1 MFIELFF
8 PTVIGVSDFDKADQ
22 IEKQYYPYL
31 QDLKNKYSR
40 NGTFCYYEVHK
51 DPFFKELTNWITGE
65 VNKFSDKFNF
75 TDTYIPVESWFN
87 EYEKNSNQSSHCH
100 PGSVFSAV
108 FYLKGSEDGARFL
121 FRSPLPVDTKNPEN
135 NSVKKG
141 NESHLNELS
150 WTSAGYSPKKGRLLM
165 FRSFL
170 QHSTD
175 TVGNELEQRL
185 AIAFT
190 FDKK

>member
-31 QDLKNKYSR
+31 QNLKNKYSR

-87 EYEKNSNQSSHCH
+87 EYTKGTHQSVHRH
-100 PGSVFSAV
+100 AGSVFSAV
-108 FYLKGSEDGARFL
+108 YYLKGSENGARFV
-121 FRSPLPVDTKNPEN
+121 FKTPLPFDNKNPEN
-135 NSVKKG
+135 NSVKKN
-141 NESHLNELS
+141 NESHLNQFS
-150 WTSAGYSPKKGRLLM
+150 WTSASYAPKKGRLLM

-170 QHSTD
+170 EHSTD
-175 TVGNELEQRL
+175 TVGDEREQRL
-185 AIAFT
+185 AISFT